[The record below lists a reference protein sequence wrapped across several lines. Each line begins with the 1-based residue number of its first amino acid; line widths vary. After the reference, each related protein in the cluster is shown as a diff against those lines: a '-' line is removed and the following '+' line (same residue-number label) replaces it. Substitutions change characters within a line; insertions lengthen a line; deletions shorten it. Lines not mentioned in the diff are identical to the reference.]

1 MVGRADWGP
10 DLLERSHD
18 GVVLRKALAYGRSR
32 SCPCREGLP
41 DKGGSLV
48 AERVQEIPQDVGVVP
63 ERVLPRS
70 RTLGEDNAP
79 KTAGS
84 EWTITV
90 GAAMMKLLAGLK
102 PLHAA
107 DEDFVLC

>member
-1 MVGRADWGP
+1 M
-10 DLLERSHD
+10 
-18 GVVLRKALAYGRSR
+18 
-32 SCPCREGLP
+32 
-41 DKGGSLV
+41 
-48 AERVQEIPQDVGVVP
+48 VGVVP
-63 ERVLPRS
+63 ERVLARS
-70 RTLGEDNAP
+70 RTLGDNAP

-84 EWTITV
+84 ERTITV

>member
-1 MVGRADWGP
+1 M
-10 DLLERSHD
+10 
-18 GVVLRKALAYGRSR
+18 
-32 SCPCREGLP
+32 
-41 DKGGSLV
+41 

-63 ERVLPRS
+63 ERVLARS

-84 EWTITV
+84 ERTITV

-107 DEDFVLC
+107 DEDLVLC